1 MTRATAATAALS
13 ATPAPAGFTVRR
25 IPQTAPRVISADE
38 AWHGE
43 QPYAQ
48 DALALDFLGARDD
61 EDFGRQPTRSSQLP
75 DPAPLGGPPRP
86 GHRRGGLGAA
96 TGAAAHPAHGPDD
109 LLRHRPQAMVA
120 GRRRRAPGAH
130 DDRAVVR
137 RVRVCEPADGIVEAC
152 AVVVSHGRV
161 RALALRLEGLDGR
174 WLVTGSHDRLTARAE
189 PAAPPGRR
197 RPPGIRPRPG
207 TNGPGTM

>member
-1 MTRATAATAALS
+1 MTRATAAAAALS
-13 ATPAPAGFTVRR
+13 AIPAAGGFTVRR

-75 DPAPLGGPPRP
+75 DPAPLVARLAQAIIEVVSGQRP
-86 GHRRGGLGAA
+86 APQLI
-96 TGAAAHPAHGPDD
+96 
-109 LLRHRPQAMVA
+109 RHTAPTIYSVIARQAMVA
-120 GRRRRAPGAH
+120 GRRRTPGPRRPAI
-130 DDRAVVR
+130 VR

-174 WLVTGSHDRLTARAE
+174 WLVTALTI
-189 PAAPPGRR
+189 G
-197 RPPGIRPRPG
+197 
-207 TNGPGTM
+207 